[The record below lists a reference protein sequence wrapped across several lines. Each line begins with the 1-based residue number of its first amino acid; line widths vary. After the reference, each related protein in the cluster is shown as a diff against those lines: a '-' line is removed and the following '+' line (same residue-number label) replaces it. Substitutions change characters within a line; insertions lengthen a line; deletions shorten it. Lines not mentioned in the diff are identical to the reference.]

1 MESNEEIAF
10 QIYFEDTVTPIIF
23 ESSKTI
29 TEFKEFLGIC
39 LGFEPKEY
47 ALYLE
52 QYGKLDVE
60 DVLEFPLSLIELKPK
75 NEYVYKLFC
84 INKSKIEQLIV
95 NNSFCTQKIF
105 EVKKNSGNES
115 LSQYGLK
122 LKNKENKI
130 VCLACAQICHQEI
143 FNASQPEDFKEE
155 KFICECSKIKGHKC
169 FFDSC
174 ELTYIFN
181 PEEKKDENFFN
192 DLINKLKESLNDYN
206 INRKNRI
213 EKQKLEEIKQ
223 KTLLRDFHFEQSIK
237 GDMSLINNYKD
248 PETQKKIKE
257 LVPKRKENSTSKE
270 YVKELLHWFKKE
282 FFSWCNKPKCP
293 LCDTDKNI
301 KAVGTVPSNQ
311 YERSYQS
318 YKTEVYT
325 CEACDGI
332 EVRFPRYNSPLKLL
346 QTKTG
351 RCGEWANLFGA
362 ILYACGF
369 KTRFIS
375 NYEDHVW
382 DEFYNEEEKRWIHVD
397 PCEEAYDTPLVYEQG
412 WKRVMTFI
420 VGASDEEIV
429 DVTPRYVK
437 DWCVVKERR
446 SEKMEN
452 NLKAVI
458 NNMNNLLESKLREED
473 KNKLNERRKLENEE
487 FMKKTGECK
496 VSEEEKMPRQ
506 SGSLDW
512 RKERGEI

>member
-1 MESNEEIAF
+1 METNEEISF
-10 QIYFEDTVTPIIF
+10 HIYFEDTVTPINIGA
-23 ESSKTI
+23 EKTI
-29 TEFKEFLGIC
+29 TEFKEFIGLC
-39 LGFEPKEY
+39 LGFNPQEI

-60 DVLEFPLSLIELKPK
+60 DLLEFPLSLIELKTK
-75 NEYVYKLFC
+75 NEYSYKLFC
-84 INKSKIEQLIV
+84 VNKTKIEQLIP
-95 NNSFCTQKIF
+95 NNLFCTQKIF
-105 EVKKNSGNES
+105 EFKKNAGNEA

-122 LKNKENKI
+122 LKNKENKT
-130 VCLACAQICHQEI
+130 VCLACAQVCHQEI

-155 KFICECSKIKGHKC
+155 KFVCECSKIKGHKC

-174 ELTYIFN
+174 ELTYIFGN
-181 PEEKKDENFFN
+181 EEKDENFRN
-192 DLINKLKESLNDYN
+192 ELINKCKNTLNEYN
-206 INRKNRI
+206 VNRKKDM
-213 EKQKLEEIKQ
+213 EKKKLEEIKR

-237 GDMSLINNYKD
+237 GDMTLIANYKD
-248 PETQKKIKE
+248 PETQKRIKE

-293 LCDTDKNI
+293 VCETDKNVQT
-301 KAVGTVPSNQ
+301 VGAVPSNE
-311 YERSYQS
+311 YERSFQS
-318 YKTEVYT
+318 YKTEIYRCDG
-325 CEACDGI
+325 CEGI

-351 RCGEWANLFGA
+351 RCGEWANLFGC
-362 ILYACGF
+362 ILYTCGF

-412 WKRVMTFI
+412 WGRVMTF
-420 VGASDEEIV
+420 VVAASDEEIV

-437 DWCVVKERR
+437 DWGIVKERR
-446 SEKMEN
+446 SEKMES
-452 NLKAVI
+452 NLKAII
-458 NNMNNLLESKLREED
+458 NNMNNLLESKLSEED
-473 KNKLNERRKLENEE
+473 KNKLKERRKLESEE
-487 FMKKTGECK
+487 FANKTGECK

-506 SGSLDW
+506 SGSLEW
-512 RKERGEI
+512 RKDRGEI